1 MTQSEINAKETVL
14 AFIGALN
21 EEDFNG
27 AKQYVHEDLSFIG
40 VLGSRDGAAAY
51 FSDMEKMKIK
61 YRIGKVFAAGADV
74 CILCDFILGEVTV
87 FGCGWY
93 QVKDDKISTIR
104 VVFDPRPVLAGAGK

>member
-14 AFIGALN
+14 SFIGALN

-27 AKQYVHEDLSFIG
+27 ARPYVHEDLSFIG
-40 VLGSRDGAAAY
+40 VLGSRNGAETY

-61 YRIGKVFAAGADV
+61 YRVEKVFVAGDDV
-74 CILCDFILGEVTV
+74 CILCDFILGEATV

-93 QVKDDKISTIR
+93 QVKDGKIGTIR